1 MDTISIEDAYQHQIE
16 TTNFINSNSRCL
28 ITSDPG
34 TGKTR
39 AVLDAID
46 PELGATLVLA
56 PLSILEASWVED
68 IIKFTPKLKYG
79 VAYAKN
85 RKKIFEDTS
94 YDIVITNFE
103 AVNFLHKNPLL
114 LSRFNTIVLDEFTA
128 FKNREAK
135 RSKNLKSIIHHFD
148 NRIAMSGTPNSNTIL
163 DLWHPTLLVD
173 DGKRLGQRFWSF
185 RHQVCTPKFNG
196 FANEWIDKP
205 GIEAVV
211 ANQLSDITIR
221 HAIEDCMDLPDNNV
235 RTMYTKLTPA
245 VQKMY
250 NILAE
255 ESVLYTKQ
263 GTINAVNAAARV
275 KKLLQLVSGA
285 VYDQDGNPTLLHN
298 ERYELVMQ
306 LVSQRKH
313 SLVAYNWKHERD
325 SLIAIAEREKIS
337 YDLIDGSVPA
347 HKRKDIVQRF
357 QAGHIQVLFAHPQS
371 TSHGLTLTRA
381 TTAIWCSPTYSAEQF
396 QQFNRRIHRAGQTQ
410 KTETI
415 LIAAKDTW
423 EKHVYKKLD
432 GKLGKMENLL
442 HILSEIN
449 NVKKTSN

>member
-16 TTNFINSNSRCL
+16 TTNFIKQQPRCL

-39 AVLDAID
+39 AVLDALD
-46 PELGATLVLA
+46 PTAGATLVLA

-68 IIKFTPKLKYG
+68 IMKFKPELNYG

-85 RKKIFEDTS
+85 RKKIFEDKS
-94 YDIVITNFE
+94 FDIVITNFE
-103 AVNFLHKNPLL
+103 AVNFLHKNTLL
-114 LSRFNTIVLDEFTA
+114 LSRFNTIVIDEFTA

-135 RSKNLKSIIHHFD
+135 RSKNLKSIISHFD

-163 DLWHPTLLVD
+163 DIWHPTLLID

-235 RTMYTKLTPA
+235 RTMYTRLTPA

-263 GTINAVNAAARV
+263 GTISAVNAAARV

-285 VYDQDGNPTLLHN
+285 VYDQDGNATLLHN

-325 SLIAIAEREKIS
+325 ALIGIAERDNIS
-337 YDLIDGSVPA
+337 YELIDGTVPA

-357 QAGHIQVLFAHPQS
+357 QAGQIQVLFAHPQS

-415 LIAAKDTW
+415 LITAKDTW

-442 HILSEIN
+442 HILSEIQ
-449 NVKKTSN
+449 NVKSND

>member
-16 TTNFINSNSRCL
+16 TTNFINSNPRCL

-114 LSRFNTIVLDEFTA
+114 LSRFNTIVIDEFTA

-173 DGKRLGQRFWSF
+173 DGKRLGQKFWSF
-185 RHQVCTPKFNG
+185 RHQVCTPKYNG
-196 FANEWIDKP
+196 FANEWVDKD
-205 GIEAVV
+205 GIESVV

-449 NVKKTSN
+449 NVKKTTN

>member
-1 MDTISIEDAYQHQIE
+1 M
-16 TTNFINSNSRCL
+16 

-39 AVLDAID
+39 AVLYALN
-46 PELGATLVLA
+46 PEAGATLVLA

-68 IIKFTPKLKYG
+68 IMKFRPELNYG

-85 RKKIFEDTS
+85 RKKIFEDKS
-94 YDIVITNFE
+94 FDI
-103 AVNFLHKNPLL
+103 VNFLHKNTLL
-114 LSRFNTIVLDEFTA
+114 LSRFNTIVIDEFTA

-135 RSKNLKSIIHHFD
+135 RSKNLKSIISHFD

-163 DLWHPTLLVD
+163 DLWHPALLVD

-250 NILAE
+250 NILA
-255 ESVLYTKQ
+255 
-263 GTINAVNAAARV
+263 
-275 KKLLQLVSGA
+275 
-285 VYDQDGNPTLLHN
+285 
-298 ERYELVMQ
+298 
-306 LVSQRKH
+306 
-313 SLVAYNWKHERD
+313 
-325 SLIAIAEREKIS
+325 
-337 YDLIDGSVPA
+337 
-347 HKRKDIVQRF
+347 
-357 QAGHIQVLFAHPQS
+357 
-371 TSHGLTLTRA
+371 
-381 TTAIWCSPTYSAEQF
+381 
-396 QQFNRRIHRAGQTQ
+396 
-410 KTETI
+410 
-415 LIAAKDTW
+415 
-423 EKHVYKKLD
+423 
-432 GKLGKMENLL
+432 
-442 HILSEIN
+442 
-449 NVKKTSN
+449 